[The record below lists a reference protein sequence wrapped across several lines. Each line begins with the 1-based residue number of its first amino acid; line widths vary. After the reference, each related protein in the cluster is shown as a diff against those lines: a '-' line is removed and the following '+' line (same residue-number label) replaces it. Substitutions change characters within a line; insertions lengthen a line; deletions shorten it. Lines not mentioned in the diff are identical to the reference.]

1 MGLFAKSGYNSPP
14 IRAGAYR
21 RGGGF
26 TLVELM
32 VVLVIVAVLLI
43 IALPSFSVLTLRTKL
58 KSYANEVVSSVYLAR
73 SEAIKRNAPMTM
85 CIAKEPYD
93 GTCAGAG
100 NEWDQGWIVMD
111 PNDLVIKRQ
120 QTIASGVKVFGLS
133 SLHTMTFQPTG
144 VTMANTAQK
153 ILTICQQSPSVGIEE
168 RKVTV
173 SATGKPRIQTT
184 NAGCP

>member
-1 MGLFAKSGYNSPP
+1 MGLFAKSRDGSPLV
-14 IRAGAYR
+14 RAGGYR
-21 RGGGF
+21 RDGGF

-32 VVLVIVAVLLI
+32 VVLVIVAVLLL
-43 IALPSFSVLTLRTKL
+43 IALPSFSVLTQRTKL
-58 KSYANEVVSSVYLAR
+58 KSYANELVSSVYLAR

-85 CIAKEPYD
+85 CITKLPYD

-100 NEWDQGWIVMD
+100 DWDQGWAVMD
-111 PNDLVIKRQ
+111 PNDVVIKRQ
-120 QTIASGVKVFGLS
+120 QSITSGIKVFGAS

-144 VTMANTAQK
+144 VTMANVGQK
-153 ILTICQQSPSVGIEE
+153 ILTVCQQTPEVGIEE

-173 SATGKPRIQTT
+173 SATGKPRIETT